1 MEFIAATDA
10 KTLASGVI
18 NRENLGAEGFGELL
32 NHFEGDVLTAFLDT
46 VDGGL
51 RRTDFVS

>member
-1 MEFIAATDA
+1 MEFVAATDA

-18 NRENLGAEGFGELL
+18 NRENLGAEGFGEFL
-32 NHFEGDVLTAFLDT
+32 NHLEGDVLTTFLDA

-51 RRTDFVS
+51 R